1 VEKVGHIHQALVAMV
16 VLEAV
21 VLVGQVQA
29 MLEEL
34 EIHLA
39 QAQAK
44 AVMAALAGAVW
55 DIFLE
60 VVAVGLVLL
69 GVQLQA

>member
-1 VEKVGHIHQALVAMV
+1 
-16 VLEAV
+16 
-21 VLVGQVQA
+21 

-44 AVMAALAGAVW
+44 AVMAALVGAVR
-55 DIFLE
+55 DIFLA